1 MWKTRTKKLASM
13 LLTLL
18 MAVTLLSG
26 TAFAAEETAANAKEL
41 MFAIEDGNT
50 ITLTADI
57 DLGTDGITI
66 PAGATVTLKLGGHSL
81 TSADD
86 TISVKGKL
94 IVEGEG
100 SVTSTGDG
108 KGALVN
114 YPGATVELKGGSYN
128 AEEWY
133 TLKNMGN
140 MSIYSGV
147 TVEAK
152 TDDSSLIANGWYGGN
167 GGNDRGAP
175 YCANEAILNIYGGH
189 FSGGMNTVKNDDN
202 GVLFIENGT
211 FENTGGPT
219 ILNWNEAEIS
229 GGDFSVPSGPV
240 LAYGYSENPV
250 DGENVDKG
258 EFVIKGGT
266 FTSGNG
272 GTAGLFGYG
281 AETKPGGK
289 IEVLGGTFNG
299 LLGEQS
305 NYFSPVT
312 ISKGSFN
319 NQVDSSLIE
328 GGKTSASLTSDGDTT
343 FYIGSADEVA
353 ETMMAK
359 AQKGDTI
366 TVLQGDLQL
375 KDIIPGVTVKNPGA
389 GNVVVNDTQVEAN
402 GSITTEKPAEPVK
415 PEKPVRDPDE
425 GKEFGKVEV
434 GGSSTDTDADTDKEN
449 PGTGDNSYVALAMA
463 ALLASGV
470 CVVLSQKRKHA

>member
-86 TISVKGKL
+86 TISVEGTL

-114 YPGATVELKGGSYN
+114 YPGGEVELKGGSYN

-133 TLKNMGN
+133 TLKNMGT

-147 TVEAK
+147 TVQAK
-152 TDDSSLIANGWYGGN
+152 TDGSSLIANGWYGN
-167 GGNDRGAP
+167 DDANDRDTD
-175 YCANEAILNIYGGH
+175 YCANEAILHIYGGL

-202 GVLFIENGT
+202 GVLFIKDGT
-211 FENTGGPT
+211 FENTKGPT

-229 GGDFSVPSGPV
+229 GGDFSAPNGHV
-240 LAYGYSENPV
+240 LAYGYLENPQG
-250 DGENVDKG
+250 GENADKG

-281 AETKPGGK
+281 ETTTPGGK
-289 IEVLGGTFNG
+289 IEVLGGEFNG
-299 LLGEQS
+299 LLGVQS
-305 NYFSPVT
+305 NYTAQVT

-319 NQVDSSLIE
+319 SQVDSSLIE
-328 GGKTSASLTSDGDTT
+328 SGKTSASLTSDGDTT

-366 TVLQGDLQL
+366 TVLQGDLTL
-375 KDIIPGVTVKNPGA
+375 HDIASGITVANNGEGKVTVNNISV
-389 GNVVVNDTQVEAN
+389 GNDGTW
-402 GSITTEKPAEPVK
+402 TTPEPV
-415 PEKPVRDPDE
+415 VDPDE
-425 GKEFGKVEV
+425 GKEIGKVEV

>member
-18 MAVTLLSG
+18 MALTLLSG
-26 TAFAAEETAANAKEL
+26 TAFAAEETAATPKDL

-50 ITLTADI
+50 ITLTANI

-66 PAGATVTLKLGGHSL
+66 PAGATVTLKLNGFSL
-81 TSADD
+81 TSMAD
-86 TISVKGKL
+86 TISVKGAL
-94 IVEGEG
+94 TVEGEG
-100 SVTSTGDG
+100 SVTSTGSA

-147 TVEAK
+147 TVEAE
-152 TDDSSLIANGWYGGN
+152 TDGSSLIANGWYGGN
-167 GGNDRGAP
+167 GDNDRDTE
-175 YCANEAILNIYGGH
+175 YCANEAILHIYGGH

-229 GGDFSVPSGPV
+229 GGDFSSPSGPV

-281 AETKPGGK
+281 ETTTPGGK
-289 IEVLGGTFNG
+289 IEVLGGEFNG
-299 LLGEQS
+299 LLGVQS
-305 NYFSPVT
+305 NYTAQVT

-319 NQVDSSLIE
+319 SKVDSSLIE
-328 GGKTSASLTSDGDTT
+328 SGKTSASLTSDGDTT

-366 TVLQGDLQL
+366 TVLQGDLTL
-375 KDIIPGVTVKNPGA
+375 HDIASGITVANNGEGKVTVNNISV
-389 GNVVVNDTQVEAN
+389 GNDGTW
-402 GSITTEKPAEPVK
+402 TTPEPV
-415 PEKPVRDPDE
+415 VDPDE
-425 GKEFGKVEV
+425 GKEIGKVEV
-434 GGSSTDTDADTDKEN
+434 DGSSTDTDADTDKEN

>member
-1 MWKTRTKKLASM
+1 
-13 LLTLL
+13 
-18 MAVTLLSG
+18 
-26 TAFAAEETAANAKEL
+26 
-41 MFAIEDGNT
+41 
-50 ITLTADI
+50 
-57 DLGTDGITI
+57 
-66 PAGATVTLKLGGHSL
+66 
-81 TSADD
+81 
-86 TISVKGKL
+86 
-94 IVEGEG
+94 
-100 SVTSTGDG
+100 
-108 KGALVN
+108 
-114 YPGATVELKGGSYN
+114 
-128 AEEWY
+128 
-133 TLKNMGN
+133 
-140 MSIYSGV
+140 
-147 TVEAK
+147 
-152 TDDSSLIANGWYGGN
+152 
-167 GGNDRGAP
+167 
-175 YCANEAILNIYGGH
+175 
-189 FSGGMNTVKNDDN
+189 MN
-202 GVLFIENGT
+202 
-211 FENTGGPT
+211 
-219 ILNWNEAEIS
+219 
-229 GGDFSVPSGPV
+229 
-240 LAYGYSENPV
+240 NPQG
-250 DGENVDKG
+250 GENADKG

-281 AETKPGGK
+281 ENTVRGGK
-289 IEVLGGTFNG
+289 IEVLGGEFNG
-299 LLGEQS
+299 LLGVQS
-305 NYFSPVT
+305 NYTAQVT

-434 GGSSTDTDADTDKEN
+434 GGSSTDADTDKEN

>member
-18 MAVTLLSG
+18 MALTLLSG
-26 TAFAAEETAANAKEL
+26 TAFAEEKSVTTAEELEQ
-41 MFAIEDGNT
+41 AIADGNT
-50 ITLTADI
+50 ITLANDI
-57 DLGTDGITI
+57 DLKTTGITI
-66 PAGATVTLKLGGHSL
+66 PEGATVTLKLNGFSL
-81 TSADD
+81 TSTDD
-86 TISVKGKL
+86 TISVEGKP

-133 TLKNMGN
+133 TLKNMGT

-152 TDDSSLIANGWYGGN
+152 TERSSLIANGWYGN
-167 GGNDRGAP
+167 DANDRYTD

-211 FENTGGPT
+211 FENTKGPT
-219 ILNWNEAEIS
+219 VLNWNEAEIS
-229 GGDFSVPSGPV
+229 GGDFSAPSGPV
-240 LAYGYSENPV
+240 LAYGYLDNPQG
-250 DGENVDKG
+250 GENADKG

-272 GTAGLFGYG
+272 GTEGLFGYG
-281 AETKPGGK
+281 ETTKPGGK
-289 IEVLGGTFNG
+289 IEVLGGEFNG
-299 LLGEQS
+299 LLGVQS
-305 NYFSPVT
+305 NYTAQVT

-319 NQVDSSLIE
+319 SQVDSSLIE

-366 TVLQGDLQL
+366 TVLQGDLTL
-375 KDIIPGVTVKNPGA
+375 HDIASGITVANNGEGKVTVNNISV
-389 GNVVVNDTQVEAN
+389 GNDGTW
-402 GSITTEKPAEPVK
+402 TTPEPV
-415 PEKPVRDPDE
+415 VDPDE
-425 GKEFGKVEV
+425 GKEIGKVEV
-434 GGSSTDTDADTDKEN
+434 GGSSTDTDTDADTDKEN

>member
-41 MFAIEDGNT
+41 MYAIADGNT

-57 DLGTDGITI
+57 NLGTDGITI
-66 PAGATVTLKLGGHSL
+66 PAGATVTLKLGGFSL
-81 TSADD
+81 TSTDD
-86 TISVKGKL
+86 TISVEGTL

-100 SVTSTGDG
+100 SVTSTGKG

-114 YPGATVELKGGSYN
+114 YPGGEVELKGGSYN

-147 TVEAK
+147 TVEAE
-152 TDDSSLIANGWYGGN
+152 TDGSSLIANGWYGGN
-167 GGNDRGAP
+167 GDNDRDTE
-175 YCANEAILNIYGGH
+175 YCANEAILHIYGGH

-229 GGDFSVPSGPV
+229 GGDFSSPSGPV

-281 AETKPGGK
+281 VGTKPGGK
-289 IEVLGGTFNG
+289 IQVLGGTFNG
-299 LLGEQS
+299 LLGVQS
-305 NYFSPVT
+305 NYTAQVT

-319 NQVDSSLIE
+319 SKVDSSLIE
-328 GGKTSASLTSDGDTT
+328 SGKTSASLTSDGDTT

-366 TVLQGDLQL
+366 TVLQGDLTL
-375 KDIIPGVTVKNPGA
+375 HDIASGITVANNGEGKVTVNNISV
-389 GNVVVNDTQVEAN
+389 GNDGTW
-402 GSITTEKPAEPVK
+402 TTPEPV
-415 PEKPVRDPDE
+415 VDPDE
-425 GKEFGKVEV
+425 GKEIGKVEV
-434 GGSSTDTDADTDKEN
+434 GGSSTDTDTDADTDKEN

>member
-26 TAFAAEETAANAKEL
+26 TAFAEEKTAETAQEL
-41 MFAIEDGNT
+41 KDAIADGNT
-50 ITLTADI
+50 ITLTANI
-57 DLGTDGITI
+57 DLGAEGITI
-66 PAGATVTLKLGGHSL
+66 PAGEKVTLKLNGHSL
-81 TSADD
+81 TSTGED
-86 TISVKGKL
+86 TISVKGTL

-114 YPGATVELKGGSYN
+114 YPGGEVELKGGSYN

-147 TVEAK
+147 TVKAE
-152 TDDSSLIANGWYGGN
+152 TDGSSLIANGWYGGN
-167 GGNDRGAP
+167 GDNDRDTE
-175 YCANEAILNIYGGH
+175 YCANEAILHIYGGH

-202 GVLFIENGT
+202 GVLFIEDGT
-211 FENTGGPT
+211 FENTKDPT

-240 LAYGYSENPV
+240 LAYGHLDKPQ
-250 DGENVDKG
+250 DKG

-272 GTAGLFGYG
+272 GTEGLFGYG
-281 AETKPGGK
+281 AETTPGGK
-289 IEVLGGTFNG
+289 IEVLDGEFNG

-319 NQVDSSLIE
+319 SQVDSSLIE

-434 GGSSTDTDADTDKEN
+434 GGSSTDADTDKEN